1 MVNREVGLPQ
11 RTCLRIY
18 DFINKGGNGIDS
30 EINKNIS
37 FIMSRYKCP
46 IAGSEDIN
54 QLHLYFSYRVW
65 LHLEGGKEREK

>member
-1 MVNREVGLPQ
+1 MVRREVGLPQ

-18 DFINKGGNGIDS
+18 DFINERGNGIDS
-30 EINKNIS
+30 EINKSVS

-46 IAGSEDIN
+46 TTGSEGIN